1 MRGLLFLLSA
11 VLLSVSVSGQAVQQV
26 NTLEDKIYGLSLLW
40 SEIKYNF
47 VNIDKL
53 DFDVDRLYRETMRRV
68 IETESD
74 AAYYEELETFL
85 AAFNDGHTGMSY
97 IPKWGRRSVPRFQST
112 QYITYYIGG
121 SFYFASYKMNSDETD
136 SDLLGAEILEVEG
149 MPAMEYAEKYV
160 MPNIRTGSQWKK
172 MFATGLQLLNGPAF
186 AHRKGRALRRDGRM
200 VDFDVVC
207 NRSATR
213 SDHDLYWSP
222 DGPTDFICAP
232 NSFLYSCEWRGDT
245 AIVAINSFDDMDNS
259 ELLPAL
265 DSIMLHI
272 KSRQPAALVIDLRY
286 NGGGD
291 TEVAWRLQM
300 HLTDADSILSFG
312 AQSRS
317 NLGYGRAQGNYREEY
332 EDYFNYVS
340 YETFPVE
347 KVARDK
353 NIVPIACPVAILIG
367 PYSFSAC
374 EDFLINIYEIPGR
387 PVLIGECTA
396 GSTGAP
402 LVIDLPNEAKARIC
416 TLRAMYPYSGKPFV
430 GGIEPDIYVQQ
441 TIDDYLKGK
450 DTVLETALT
459 MLALDI
465 DLFN

>member
-1 MRGLLFLLSA
+1 MKKLLFLLSA

-68 IETESD
+68 IETETD
-74 AAYYEELETFL
+74 AEYFAELKRFL
-85 AAFNDGHTGMSY
+85 VQFDDAHTEVFVPEYVGNDIEY
-97 IPKWGRRSVPRFQST
+97 P
-112 QYITYYIGG
+112 QYGTALFGDK
-121 SFYFASYKMNSDETD
+121 FYFTTYRINSDDTEPE
-136 SDLLGAEILEVEG
+136 LLGAEIIEVEG

-160 MPNIRTGSQWKK
+160 MPTITASTDSYRRNWAG
-172 MFATGLQLLNGPAF
+172 AVLLNGPTGTYIRGKAIC
-186 AHRKGRALRRDGRM
+186 RDGTPL
-200 VDFDVVC
+200 DFNIIRNGRTTRTDEDIYWMPPSDAASDIEKAVRCKWYDDVAVV
-207 NRSATR
+207 SVE
-213 SDHDLYWSP
+213 
-222 DGPTDFICAP
+222 
-232 NSFLYSCEWRGDT
+232 SFSSNVKTL
-245 AIVAINSFDDMDNS
+245 IDNV
-259 ELLPAL
+259 LNDVKKYNPKGL
-265 DSIMLHI
+265 I
-272 KSRQPAALVIDLRY
+272 IDLRS

>member
-85 AAFNDGHTGMSY
+85 AAFNDGHTGMSH
-97 IPKWGRRSVPRFQST
+97 IPKWGRRPVPRFQST

-121 SFYFASYKMNSDETD
+121 SFYFASYKMNSDEID

-160 MPNIRTGSQWKK
+160 MPNIRTGNQWIK

-286 NGGGD
+286 NGGGSTD
-291 TEVAWRLQM
+291 VGRYLLQ
-300 HLTDADSILSFG
+300 HLTAADSLRTFG
-312 AQSRS
+312 WQTRS
-317 NLGYGRAQGNYREEY
+317 NLGYGRAQGNYRMKY
-332 EDYFNYVS
+332 KDDYLYRA
-340 YETFPVE
+340 YETFPPE
-347 KVARDK
+347 TYAREQVA
-353 NIVPIACPVAILIG
+353 PITCPIAILIG
-367 PYSFSAC
+367 SGTYSAC
-374 EDFLINIYEIPGR
+374 EDFLIEISELPNR
-387 PVLIGECTA
+387 PLFVGERTG

-402 LVIDLPNEAKARIC
+402 LMVFLPHGAIARIC
-416 TLRAMYPYSGKPFV
+416 TLRPTYPYSGKPFV

-441 TIDDYLKGK
+441 TIDDYLNGK

-459 MLALDI
+459 MLSLDI